1 MMDGLSSRAP
11 RAVGP
16 RVQFG
21 GGCKQSH

>member
-1 MMDGLSSRAP
+1 MMDGFTLRAP

-21 GGCKQSH
+21 SACE